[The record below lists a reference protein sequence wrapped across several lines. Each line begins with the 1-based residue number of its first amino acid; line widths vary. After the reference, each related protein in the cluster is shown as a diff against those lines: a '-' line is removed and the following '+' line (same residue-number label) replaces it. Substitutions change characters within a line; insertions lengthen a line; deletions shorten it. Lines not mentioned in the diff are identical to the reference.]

1 MKYGSF
7 SAYFMEANGRDGDW
21 YREAQHADKLRL
33 VKIILIY
40 KSTKLEVD
48 IQGLISIS

>member
-33 VKIILIY
+33 AKFFFYTYL
-40 KSTKLEVD
+40 
-48 IQGLISIS
+48 QN